1 MKEENKNL
9 QEKLNDVLMEEL
21 FLLQKYNAA
30 MDLLNEIMPII
41 TPLIKANP
49 SKYKTILKL
58 IMDLKELIGIGL
70 TEDEK
75 NG

>member
-1 MKEENKNL
+1 MEEKIKNL
-9 QEKLNDVLMEEL
+9 QEELNEVLMEEL

-30 MDLLNEIMPII
+30 MDLLNAIMPVI

-49 SKYKTILKL
+49 SKYKTILEL
-58 IMDLKELIGIGL
+58 IMGLKELIGIGL